1 MCWYVVAGM
10 SAGDVQLSMQ
20 TAMLQC
26 IGKRVKEVIKVDMT
40 ARLKQLGL
48 FDLFPG
54 EVCAEHCRHQPDIFI
69 HGSMLVCA
77 GLARINSGERFGGA
91 AAGQGQIG

>member
-1 MCWYVVAGM
+1 M
-10 SAGDVQLSMQ
+10 SAEEVKLGMQ
-20 TAMLQC
+20 TMMLQYV
-26 IGKRVKEVIKVDMT
+26 GKQVKEVVKVDMT
-40 ARLKQLGL
+40 GRIRQLGL
-48 FDLFPG
+48 YDLLPD
-54 EVCAEHCRHQPDIFI
+54 EVCAEHSRHQPDLSI